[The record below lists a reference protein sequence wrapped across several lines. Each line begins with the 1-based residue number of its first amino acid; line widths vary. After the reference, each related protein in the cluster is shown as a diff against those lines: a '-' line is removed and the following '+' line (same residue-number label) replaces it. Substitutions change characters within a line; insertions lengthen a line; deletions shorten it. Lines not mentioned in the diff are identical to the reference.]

1 MDSDCESNDTA
12 GGGREDFDDLNDL
25 DFSPIDRKPRTTTQ
39 AGNSQRTKKPKK
51 TYKAKV
57 QGVWDDDEIFKL
69 IKAVEVRRI
78 LWDSGAAEYKLP
90 KANVWQE
97 VTDIMEHYTMEV
109 CKPKWANLRITFKAT
124 YNKYRHV
131 WSRYGRIEQTHM
143 EILQRNAVFDH
154 YRSAPVNRFNFINVI
169 GKYKKQT
176 SL

>member
-12 GGGREDFDDLNDL
+12 GGGREDCDDLNDL
-25 DFSPIDRKPRTTTQ
+25 DFSPIDRHPRTTSQ

-97 VTDIMEHYTMEV
+97 VTDIMEHYKMEV
-109 CKPKWANLRITFKAT
+109 CKAKMGQFAHNIQSYVQQVPSRKTE
-124 YNKYRHV
+124 V
-131 WSRYGRIEQTHM
+131 WSRYGWIEQTHV

-154 YRSAPVNRFNFINVI
+154 
-169 GKYKKQT
+169 
-176 SL
+176 